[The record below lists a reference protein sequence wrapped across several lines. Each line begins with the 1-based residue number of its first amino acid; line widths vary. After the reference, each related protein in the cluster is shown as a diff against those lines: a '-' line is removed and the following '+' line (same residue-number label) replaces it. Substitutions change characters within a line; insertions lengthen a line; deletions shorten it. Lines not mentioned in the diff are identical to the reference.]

1 MKALLVRQV
10 QTLDHIQIDC
20 SDQKNLESSENKDSL
35 LPKIQ
40 TLYTLEIIIIE
51 LKFSSYLSRS
61 AACNFN
67 MVKK

>member
-10 QTLDHIQIDC
+10 QTSDHIQIHC

-40 TLYTLEIIIIE
+40 TLHTLEIIIIE

>member
-10 QTLDHIQIDC
+10 QTSDHAQIDC

-40 TLYTLEIIIIE
+40 TLHTLEIIIIE